1 VRWHQQGK
9 KAVAF
14 TTFNKILSFALLIA
28 CASCI
33 NVSIK
38 IGFDNSTLVGAS
50 DFDKNEIETELKH
63 ETEID
68 PSAPANP

>member
-1 VRWHQQGK
+1 
-9 KAVAF
+9 
-14 TTFNKILSFALLIA
+14 
-28 CASCI
+28 
-33 NVSIK
+33 VSIK